1 MDSGT
6 VIDLGRDSLVLAV
19 MLAGPLLAIALLVGI
34 VIGVIQA
41 ATSINEMTLSFIPKL
56 GALVLVLALVGSWQ
70 IGVLVDFTTRLYMQ
84 IPGFFE

>member
-56 GALVLVLALVGSWQ
+56 GALVLVLALVGGWQ